1 MRLQRI
7 PLFVLA
13 VVALFASTISNTAT
27 STVAVQ
33 GQQASALERGYRTG
47 YSDGYN
53 AGYRDTADGAERNY
67 QTKEEYQRADRNFNQ
82 AWGTIEDYRDG
93 YEQGFEA
100 GYSAGFDRQV
110 FNSTIPAGLTRR
122 GVVDS
127 TVANTDTTQTTN
139 TNTASSPPAGAPIVI
154 RQDEI
159 LLVELLSPLSTDAT
173 QRGDRFQAR
182 VLHPRELEGAIV
194 EGRVTRVKRPG
205 KVKSSAEMQLDFQ
218 SIRLSESDNRSVGF
232 RGDVVEIVDM
242 SGRNDDDGPTV
253 DNEGGVKS
261 QDTTKD
267 DVVKVGAT
275 TGIGTIIGAIA
286 GGGKGAAIGALA
298 GGAAGAGGQVL
309 TRGKQINIPAETELK
324 FKLAQDV
331 TLRRAARTRAR

>member
-7 PLFVLA
+7 PLVVLA
-13 VVALFASTISNTAT
+13 VVALFASTISTTAT

-67 QTKEEYQRADRNFNQ
+67 QTKEEYQRADRNFNH

-93 YEQGFEA
+93 YQQGFEA
-100 GYSAGFDRQV
+100 GYSAGFDRQI

-127 TVANTDTTQTTN
+127 TTVTTDTTQTTN
-139 TNTASSPPAGAPIVI
+139 TNTASSVPVGAPIVI

-159 LLVELLSPLSTDAT
+159 LLVELLSPLSTDAS

-182 VLHPRELEGAIV
+182 VLQPRELEGAIV

-218 SIRLSESDNRSVGF
+218 SIRLSESDNRSIGF
-232 RGDVVEIVDM
+232 SGDVVEIVDM
-242 SGRNDDDGPTV
+242 SGRDNDGPTV
-253 DNEGGVKS
+253 DDEGGVKS
-261 QDTTKD
+261 KDTTKD

-275 TGIGTIIGAIA
+275 TGIGAIIGAIA
-286 GGGKGAAIGALA
+286 GGGKGAAIGAAIGGGIGTA
-298 GGAAGAGGQVL
+298 GVL
-309 TRGKQINIPAETELK
+309 SSRGKDLRLDRGQQLRIRSATETRI
-324 FKLAQDV
+324 Q
-331 TLRRAARTRAR
+331 